1 MDWTK
6 SGPTFYFF
14 FDNIFHSD
22 VCHNAE
28 EITYR
33 YFRFIAT
40 LKNSWPLYAPSLN
53 MCIFKS
59 HKRDSRV
66 EVERI
71 IFCE

>member
-40 LKNSWPLYAPSLN
+40 LKKQLAIVCTEIEYVH
-53 MCIFKS
+53 I
-59 HKRDSRV
+59 
-66 EVERI
+66 
-71 IFCE
+71 